1 MHEGVLVTHLINDPA
16 RFAGEALAGFAAAHP
31 KLVRLIPGAGVVRA
45 ADHAG
50 VAVLMGGGSGHYPAF
65 AGWVGPGIGSGAV
78 AGNVFSSPSASQI
91 VDVTVAAAS
100 GTDVMFVPIN
110 YSGDLLHFGE
120 AARRLEAQG
129 YDVRT
134 VAVTDDIATP
144 ADGDGG
150 GRRGIAGSFIVAK
163 IVGAAAQRGDDLDS
177 VERIARKAVAATRT
191 LGVAF
196 VGCTLPGASAPG
208 VQIPGGVMTVGLG
221 IHGEPGLE
229 SRPLETADS
238 TADLLVDALFR
249 ERAPE
254 AGGRVAVLVNGLGAT
269 TPDELYVVFARVEH
283 RLREVG
289 MTVVSPVVDE
299 LVTSLDMAG
308 LSLSLTYLDDELAE
322 LWEAPARTV
331 AFARG
336 EIHTETDLWAPP
348 ASAHGSPHP
357 PERGPG
363 SYESVPARAAS
374 AESKKLAALI
384 SDRLGDVAETLTAHA
399 TQLGE
404 LDAVA
409 GDGDHGA
416 CMQRGSTAALAA
428 ARTAVAAGAGA
439 GSVLA
444 AAGEAWSDVG
454 GGTSGALWGAGLQAA
469 AGVLTD
475 DRAPSSALAIAA
487 VDAFVA
493 TIVERGGAQVGDKTM
508 VDALIPFAETL
519 RERMDGPDS
528 LITVW
533 IAATDVARAC
543 AQNTATFTA
552 RRGRSRTHG
561 EASIGTPDPG
571 AVSFAA
577 VAAAA
582 ERGSSGPTTEDHS

>member
-16 RFAGEALAGFAAAHP
+16 QFAGEALAGFAAAHP
-31 KLVRLIPGAGVVRA
+31 ELVRLIPGAGVVRA

-100 GTDVMFVPIN
+100 GTDVMFMPIN

-144 ADGDGG
+144 ADGEG
-150 GRRGIAGSFIVAK
+150 GRRGIAGSFIVLK
-163 IVGAAAQRGDDLDS
+163 IVGAAAQRGDDLDG

-196 VGCTLPGASAPG
+196 VGCTLPGATAPG
-208 VQIPGGVMTVGLG
+208 VQIADGVMTVGLG

-254 AGGRVAVLVNGLGAT
+254 VGGCVAVLVNGLGAT

-283 RLREVG
+283 RLREAG

-322 LWEAPARTV
+322 LWQAPARTV
-331 AFARG
+331 AFVRG
-336 EIHTETDLWAPP
+336 EVSARTDIS
-348 ASAHGSPHP
+348 ASPVSSPRP
-357 PERGPG
+357 PERGAR
-363 SYESVPARAAS
+363 SHESGPNTVAS
-374 AESKKLAALI
+374 AESKELAALI
-384 SDRLGDVAETLTAHA
+384 CDRLGAAAERLTAGA

-416 CMQRGSTAALAA
+416 CMQRGSTAA
-428 ARTAVAAGAGA
+428 RTAAHAVVAAGGGA

-469 AGVLTD
+469 ATVVTD
-475 DRAPSSALAIAA
+475 DRAPSAALAVEA

-493 TIVERGGAQVGDKTM
+493 TIVERGGGQVGDKTM

-519 RERMDGPDS
+519 RKRSDGSDS
-528 LITVW
+528 FITAW
-533 IAATDVARAC
+533 IAAADVAQAG
-543 AQNTATFTA
+543 AQHTATFTA

-561 EASIGTPDPG
+561 DASLGTPDPG
-571 AVSFAA
+571 AVSFAMA

-582 ERGSSGPTTEDHS
+582 GRGSPRPATEDHS

>member
-1 MHEGVLVTHLINDPA
+1 VTHLINDA
-16 RFAGEALAGFAAAHP
+16 EQFAGEALAGFAAAHP
-31 KLVRLIPGAGVVRA
+31 ELVRLIPGAGVVRSG
-45 ADHAG
+45 DHAG
-50 VAVLMGGGSGHYPAF
+50 VAVVMGGGSGHYPAF

-91 VDVTVAAAS
+91 VDVTVAAAG
-100 GTDVMFVPIN
+100 GTDVMFMPIN
-110 YSGDLLHFGE
+110 YSGDILHFGD

-144 ADGDGG
+144 ADADGG
-150 GRRGIAGSFIVAK
+150 GRRGIAGSFIVLK

-196 VGCTLPGASAPG
+196 VGCTLPGSNGPG
-208 VQIPGGVMTVGLG
+208 VQIPAGVMTLGLG

-229 SRPLETADS
+229 SRPLETADA
-238 TADLLVDALFR
+238 TADLIVDALFR
-249 ERAPE
+249 ERTPE

-269 TPDELYVVFARVEH
+269 TPDELYVVFARVRK
-283 RLREVG
+283 RLLAEG
-289 MTVVSPVVDE
+289 MTLVSPVVDE

-336 EIHTETDLWAPP
+336 EVPAGTDRSAPP
-348 ASAHGSPHP
+348 STSNGSPQ
-357 PERGPG
+357 RGA
-363 SYESVPARAAS
+363 VTPARAAS
-374 AESKKLAALI
+374 TESRELAALI
-384 SDRLGDVAETLTAHA
+384 GERLGAVAESLTAHA
-399 TQLGE
+399 TELGE

-416 CMQRGSTAALAA
+416 CMQRGSSAAHTAAQTAA
-428 ARTAVAAGAGA
+428 AAGAGA

-444 AAGEAWSDVG
+444 AAGEAWSDIG

-469 AGVLTD
+469 ATVLTD
-475 DRAPSSALAIAA
+475 GRPPSTALALAA

-493 TIVERGGAQVGDKTM
+493 TVVERGAAQVGDKTM

-519 RERMDGPDS
+519 RERAGGSDS
-528 LITVW
+528 LAAAW
-533 IAATDVARAC
+533 IAAAEVAHAG
-543 AQNTATFTA
+543 AQHTATFAA

-561 EASIGTPDPG
+561 DASIGTPDPG
-571 AVSFAA
+571 AVSFAMA

-582 ERGSSGPTTEDHS
+582 GRATIPVAVDHS

>member
-1 MHEGVLVTHLINDPA
+1 MTHLINDAA

-31 KLVRLIPGAGVVRA
+31 ELVRLVPGAGVVRS
-45 ADHAG
+45 ADHTG
-50 VAVLMGGGSGHYPAF
+50 VAVVMGGGSGHYPAF
-65 AGWVGPGIGSGAV
+65 TGWVGPGIGSGAV

-91 VDVTVAAAS
+91 VDVTVAASS

-110 YSGDLLHFGE
+110 YSGDILHFGE
-120 AARRLEAQG
+120 AAQRLQAQG

-144 ADGDGG
+144 ADGEG
-150 GRRGIAGSFIVAK
+150 GRRGIAGSFIVLK
-163 IVGAAAQRGDDLDS
+163 IVGAAAQRGDDLDT

-196 VGCTLPGASAPG
+196 VGCTLPGATAPG
-208 VQIPGGVMTVGLG
+208 VQIADGVMTVGLG

-229 SRPLETADS
+229 SRPLESADA
-238 TADLLVDALFR
+238 TADLLVDALLR

-254 AGGRVAVLVNGLGAT
+254 VGGRVAVLVNGLGAT
-269 TPDELYVVFARVEH
+269 TPDELYVVFGRVEH
-283 RLREVG
+283 RLRAAG
-289 MTVVSPVVDE
+289 MTLTSPVVDE

-322 LWEAPARTV
+322 LWQAPARTV

-336 EIHTETDLWAPP
+336 EVSADTARSTPP
-348 ASAHGSPHP
+348 SISRRPAQP
-357 PERGPG
+357 PE
-363 SYESVPARAAS
+363 PAPAAS
-374 AESKKLAALI
+374 AESKELAALI
-384 SDRLGDVAETLTAHA
+384 RDRLGVVAETLTARA

-416 CMQRGSTAALAA
+416 CMQRGSTAAHTAA
-428 ARTAVAAGAGA
+428 QTAVAAGAGA
-439 GSVLA
+439 GRVLA
-444 AAGEAWSDVG
+444 AAAEAWSDVG

-469 AGVLTD
+469 ATVLTD
-475 DRAPSSALAIAA
+475 DQPPSTAVAVAA

-493 TIVERGGAQVGDKTM
+493 AIIERGGAQVGDKTM
-508 VDALIPFAETL
+508 VDALIPFAATL
-519 RERMDGPDS
+519 RERTGGSES
-528 LITVW
+528 LDTAW
-533 IAATDVARAC
+533 IAATDVAQAG
-543 AQNTATFTA
+543 AQHTATFTA

-561 EASIGTPDPG
+561 DASIGTPDPG
-571 AVSFAA
+571 AVSFAL
-577 VAAAA
+577 AAAA
-582 ERGSSGPTTEDHS
+582 AAGRAAPVPTTGDQS